1 MQKQKYDGVIFDLDG
16 TLWDS
21 VKSVVDI
28 WNKAL
33 ASVGIEPTMNYDELS
48 KCMGLRIEQIFDRV
62 IPQATQEQRELIK
75 ERCLETEKDYLAEHG
90 GVLYENVEDTL
101 KELQKEYRL
110 FIVSNC
116 QDGYIQAFFKAH
128 GLKKYFEDYECAG
141 RTGHSKGRN
150 IRILAE
156 RNKLENPIYVGDTIS
171 DYEATVEAEVPFL
184 FARYGFGDVENARLI
199 ADSFEEIKVKLK
211 EEICI

>member
-1 MQKQKYDGVIFDLDG
+1 MRKYDGVIFDLDG

-33 ASVGIEPTMNYDELS
+33 ASVGIEPTMNYGELS

-62 IPQATQEQRELIK
+62 VPQATQEQRKLIK
-75 ERCLETEKDYLAEHG
+75 ERCITLENGYLAQHG
-90 GVLYENVEDTL
+90 GVLYDGVEDTL

-128 GLKKYFEDYECAG
+128 GLQKYFEDYECAG
-141 RTGHSKGRN
+141 RTGLSKGKN

-184 FARYGFGDVENARLI
+184 FAEYGFGEVENVQLA
-199 ADSFEEIKVKLK
+199 ADSFPEIKTKL
-211 EEICI
+211 EM

>member
-1 MQKQKYDGVIFDLDG
+1 MRKYDGVIFDLDG

-33 ASVGIEPTMNYDELS
+33 ASVGIEPTMNYGELS

-62 IPQATQEQRELIK
+62 VPQATQEQRKLIK
-75 ERCLETEKDYLAEHG
+75 ERCITLENGYLAQHG
-90 GVLYENVEDTL
+90 GVLYDGVEDTL

-128 GLKKYFEDYECAG
+128 GLQKYFEDYECAG
-141 RTGHSKGRN
+141 RTGLSKGKN

-184 FARYGFGDVENARLI
+184 FAEYGFGEVENAQLA
-199 ADSFEEIKVKLK
+199 ADSFPEIKTKL
-211 EEICI
+211 EM

>member
-1 MQKQKYDGVIFDLDG
+1 MTLKAIVFDLDG

-33 ASVGIEPTMNYDELS
+33 ASVGIEPTMNYGELS

-62 IPQATQEQRELIK
+62 VPQATQEQRKLIK
-75 ERCLETEKDYLAEHG
+75 ERCITLENGYLAQHG
-90 GVLYENVEDTL
+90 GVLYDGVEDTL

-128 GLKKYFEDYECAG
+128 GLQKYFEDYECAG
-141 RTGHSKGRN
+141 RTGLSKGKN

-184 FARYGFGDVENARLI
+184 FAEYGFGEVENAQLA
-199 ADSFEEIKVKLK
+199 ADSFPEIKTKL
-211 EEICI
+211 EM

>member
-1 MQKQKYDGVIFDLDG
+1 MRKYDGVIFDLDG

-33 ASVGIEPTMNYDELS
+33 ASVGIEPTMNYGELS

-62 IPQATQEQRELIK
+62 VPQATQEQRKLIK
-75 ERCLETEKDYLAEHG
+75 ERCITLENGYLAQHG
-90 GVLYENVEDTL
+90 GVLYDGVEDTL

-128 GLKKYFEDYECAG
+128 GLQKYFEDYECAG
-141 RTGHSKGRN
+141 RTGLSKGKN

-184 FARYGFGDVENARLI
+184 FAEYGFGEVENAQLA
-199 ADSFEEIKVKLK
+199 ADSFSEIKTKL
-211 EEICI
+211 EM

>member
-1 MQKQKYDGVIFDLDG
+1 MRKYDGVIFDLDG

-33 ASVGIEPTMNYDELS
+33 ASVGIEPTMNYSELS

-62 IPQATQEQRELIK
+62 IPQATQEQRKLIK
-75 ERCLETEKDYLAEHG
+75 ERCIAIENYYLAERG
-90 GVLYENVEDTL
+90 GVLYDGVEDTL
-101 KELQKEYRL
+101 KELQREYRL

-141 RTGHSKGRN
+141 RTGLSKGKN
-150 IRILAE
+150 IRLLAD

-171 DYEATVEAEVPFL
+171 DYEATLEAEVPFL
-184 FARYGFGDVENARLI
+184 FAGYGFGDVDNAELT
-199 ADSFEEIKVKLK
+199 ADSFREIKTKL
-211 EEICI
+211 EENL

>member
-75 ERCLETEKDYLAEHG
+75 ERCLTTEKDY
-90 GVLYENVEDTL
+90 
-101 KELQKEYRL
+101 
-110 FIVSNC
+110 
-116 QDGYIQAFFKAH
+116 
-128 GLKKYFEDYECAG
+128 
-141 RTGHSKGRN
+141 
-150 IRILAE
+150 
-156 RNKLENPIYVGDTIS
+156 
-171 DYEATVEAEVPFL
+171 
-184 FARYGFGDVENARLI
+184 
-199 ADSFEEIKVKLK
+199 
-211 EEICI
+211 